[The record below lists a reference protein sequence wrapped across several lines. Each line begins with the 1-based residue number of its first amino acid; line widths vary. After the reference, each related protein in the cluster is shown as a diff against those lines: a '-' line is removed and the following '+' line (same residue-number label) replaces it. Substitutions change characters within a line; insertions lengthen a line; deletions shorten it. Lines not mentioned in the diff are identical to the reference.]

1 MSDGDSAA
9 PAGPLIRLFLARHG
23 RTRLNAA
30 GVLRGHLDPPLD
42 SIGRFQAL
50 VLADVLAHQ
59 GLVSIVSSPLLRARE
74 TAEPIGLR
82 TGLPVEI
89 DERLIDRDYGCWA
102 GRSKDEVIARWGSL
116 DDAPEIEP
124 TKSVVDRTMA
134 ALTEVCDRFS
144 DGTVLVVSHDAVN
157 SSVLPILDARLD
169 DIGTVPQDTGCFN
182 VIERSGA
189 HWSVRSVNN
198 APAGH
203 DL

>member
-1 MSDGDSAA
+1 MGDGDPAA
-9 PAGPLIRLFLARHG
+9 PADPIVRLFLARHG

-42 SIGRFQAL
+42 AVGHFQAL

-59 GLVSIVSSPLLRARE
+59 GLASIVSSPLLRARE

-89 DERLIDRDYGCWA
+89 DVRLIDRDYGPWA
-102 GRSKDEVIARWGSL
+102 GRSKSEVIARWGSL

-124 TKSVVDRTMA
+124 TQAVVDRTMA
-134 ALTEVCDRFS
+134 ALAEACDRSS
-144 DGTVLVVSHDAVN
+144 DGAVLVVSHDAVN
-157 SSVLPILDARLD
+157 SSVLRILDARLD

-189 HWSVRSVNN
+189 QWSVRSVNN